1 MWNLVFFLFG
11 VQWLVS
17 RSEFAPLACWKRQF
31 GKQEIPKFGRQFLYA
46 LCGASREKGMLHV
59 GGIRVFYKEAEAFSP
74 KDSIQMDEGYE
85 STIFLTVK
93 NGSRFF

>member
-11 VQWLVS
+11 VQWMVS
-17 RSEFAPLACWKRQF
+17 RSEFAHLACWKRQF

-46 LCGASREKGMLHV
+46 WCGASGEKGMHHV
-59 GGIRVFYKEAEAFSP
+59 GGVRVFYKVVEAFSP
-74 KDSIQMDEGYE
+74 KDSIRMDEGSE
-85 STIFLTVK
+85 STIFLSTK